1 MENAISNSAISNVLG
16 FFTET
21 GDLKIDEMSRFLEIS
36 RAELASAF
44 NLTADKIRPNRI
56 AAKTKERLKELAGAI
71 EFVAETFEGDVN
83 KAKKWI
89 NSPNLNFGGSSP
101 KSLIL
106 KGRVSKVTKFVY
118 AAKSGY

>member
-1 MENAISNSAISNVLG
+1 MENAISNSDMPNVLG

-21 GDLKIDEMSRFLEIS
+21 GDLRVDEMSQFLEIS
-36 RAELASAF
+36 RTELASAF
-44 NLTADKIRPNRI
+44 GLTADKLRPNRI
-56 AAKTKERLKELAGAI
+56 SPKTKERLKELAGAI

-106 KGRVSKVTKFVY
+106 KGRVAKVTKFVF